1 MFLYELS
8 VLEEIREFLIHD
20 AGILTVHTENL
31 FFLFPLFLPGKGE
44 NSRRKWNKFSKKDPI
59 TVKKVFLD
67 MCVMDIFT
75 GGMVQTTLR
84 GSNSVLRA

>member
-44 NSRRKWNKFSKKDPI
+44 NSRRK
-59 TVKKVFLD
+59 
-67 MCVMDIFT
+67 
-75 GGMVQTTLR
+75 
-84 GSNSVLRA
+84 